1 MILNREG
8 LLSRRTVDVSGTSA
22 LAGLPHSRLLF
33 HTCDVTWTTVPT
45 IRATAFKGNKKSR
58 HIKKKGRR
66 NPNVKSELV
75 LSPTRIRGQSGL
87 V

>member
-8 LLSRRTVDVSGTSA
+8 LLSRCTVDVSGTSA

-58 HIKKKGRR
+58 RIKKKAG
-66 NPNVKSELV
+66 E
-75 LSPTRIRGQSGL
+75 IQM
-87 V
+87 